1 MDPLQEICQ
10 KDGRYKEVIR
20 ESPLVKNAVILL
32 GGRNSDS
39 SKTDGRDGREERG
52 DTDRREEKG
61 GNEMGW
67 GEMRVGE
74 KIALIELLNELVQG
88 GMELREEEEDLTE
101 VWMELEE
108 EGNQHVEAEIDEE
121 GEEEKGEGN
130 ETHRR
135 RKSRRKR
142 RRNGKN

>member
-1 MDPLQEICQ
+1 MLQEICQ

-39 SKTDGRDGREERG
+39 SKTDGRDGGEERG

-61 GNEMGW
+61 GNEMEW